1 MSMLDRF
8 DPENP
13 PEEVKILALGGIGV
27 ECGK

>member
-1 MSMLDRF
+1 MLDRF

-13 PEEVKILALGGIGV
+13 PEKVKILALGGIGV